1 VTAISLALWATLFG
15 GADDV
20 QVLLWKDLRTLQKHM
35 TQVEVT
41 VKLEREVYLPGERF
55 CAVISVRNPT
65 NAAMQISDPAYRRSG
80 VFHWQRAGEDTSIA
94 IMNHEVI
101 YTGGGTGDYRRLIP
115 LQAGQT
121 IHYDTCSPS
130 FFGRGDV
137 SFRSF
142 AAPPRPGEFEAV
154 FYYEGRWVK
163 VPFSV
168 DAIEEFTA
176 LARVKRELYM
186 EDPPRLKSGV
196 PEECR
201 GLAVAA
207 IRTYR
212 GTTLVEQHDSNV
224 CRTRVP
230 GSDDPVLPGHF
241 TRIAEVEERI
251 TDLKIDVGRG
261 ADYIVKWTVGGEEKQ
276 LMVRPPANVLP
287 LHVREKLGI
296 ER

>member
-1 VTAISLALWATLFG
+1 
-15 GADDV
+15 V
-20 QVLLWKDLRTLQKHM
+20 QVLLWKDLRALQKQM
-35 TQVEVT
+35 TQLELT
-41 VKLEREVYLPGERF
+41 VRLEREFYLPRERF

-65 NAAMQISDPAYRRSG
+65 DAAMQISDPAYRRSG
-80 VFHWQRAGEDTSIA
+80 VFHWQRAGEDTSIS

-101 YTGGGTGDYRRLIP
+101 YTGGGTGDYRKLIP

-121 IHYDTCSPS
+121 VQYDTCSPE

-207 IRTYR
+207 IRTHR
-212 GTTLVEQHDSNV
+212 GTTLVQQHGMDV
-224 CRTRVP
+224 CFNLP
-230 GSDDPVLPGHF
+230 GGSTASPIDGHF

-261 ADYIVKWTVGGEEKQ
+261 ADYLVKWTVGGEEKQ